1 VALTLIYDITV
12 PVQAE
17 TFERAQDAISAAGY
31 DARCVQVLDADEPA
45 AAMVTCIEIASDR
58 SQE

>member
-12 PVQAE
+12 PVQTE
-17 TFERAQDAISAAGY
+17 PLQRAQDAIGAAGY

-45 AAMVTCIEIASDR
+45 AAAGACIEIASDR